1 MDLRCCGLVRG
12 QPGLTRLV
20 VSGAVLGGV
29 AFAAVAAAGA
39 SWMRGMARVQLPQD
53 ARAHLAACATG
64 VVLGAAALMS
74 APGLLFGSLATLAL
88 LGGGAFLALYA
99 ASGQRTGTIRVAVGE
114 PALEFSARDDSGER
128 FALAALRGRPVLLKF
143 FRGHWCPY
151 CVAELKRWRELASEL
166 ARRDVVV
173 VTVCSEDAPA
183 IRAGRVKHGLDAI
196 MLPDPELAITDLY
209 GLRNPRNFAPKP
221 GLILPLPI
229 PTTILI
235 DADGIV
241 RWIDQSTD
249 YMRRSDPEIV
259 RTALTLLDTAATRR
273 AS

>member
-1 MDLRCCGLVRG
+1 M
-12 QPGLTRLV
+12 
-20 VSGAVLGGV
+20 SGALLGGASFAVV
-29 AFAAVAAAGA
+29 ALAGA
-39 SWMRGMARVQLPQD
+39 SWLRGMQRVRLPKD
-53 ARAHLAACATG
+53 ARLHLAACAAG
-64 VVLGAAALMS
+64 VVLGVVALAS
-74 APGLLFGSLATLAL
+74 APGLVAGTLATLAL

-99 ASGQRTGTIRVAVGE
+99 ASGQRTGTIRVAVGG
-114 PALEFSARDDSGER
+114 PALDVAAQDDGGAP

-151 CVAELKRWRELASEL
+151 CVAELKRWRELAPDL

-173 VTVCSEDAPA
+173 VTVCAEDAPA

-209 GLRNPRNFAPKP
+209 GLRNPRNFAPRP

-241 RWIDQSTD
+241 RWIDQSSD
-249 YMRRSDPEIV
+249 YMRRSDPAVV
-259 RTALTLLDTAATRR
+259 RAALALLDTAAARR